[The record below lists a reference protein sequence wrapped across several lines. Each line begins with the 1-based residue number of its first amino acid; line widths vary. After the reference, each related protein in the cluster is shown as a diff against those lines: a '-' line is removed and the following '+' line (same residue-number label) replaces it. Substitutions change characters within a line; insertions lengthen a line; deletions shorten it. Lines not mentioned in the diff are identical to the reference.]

1 MFKLVVKKEFS
12 SAHILHGHPGDC
24 KRMHGHPGDCKRMHG
39 HNWTVEAKVEGDN
52 INKIGMV
59 IDFKDIKKNLAD
71 IVSKLDHRFLNEIE
85 PFTEDNPT
93 AENISK
99 YIYKELSKNINTD
112 NIKVSEIKLWETNN
126 SAVIYME

>member
-1 MFKLVVKKEFS
+1 MYKLVVKKEFS

-24 KRMHGHPGDCKRMHG
+24 KRMHGH
-39 HNWTVEAKVEGDN
+39 NWTVEAKVEGEN

-59 IDFKDIKKNLAD
+59 IDFKDIKNILSE
-71 IVSKLDHRFLNEIE
+71 IISKLDHRYLNDIE
-85 PFTEDNPT
+85 PFIDNNPT

-126 SAVIYME
+126 SAVIYTE

>member
-1 MFKLVVKKEFS
+1 MYKLVVKKEFS
-12 SAHILHGHPGDC
+12 SAHVL
-24 KRMHGHPGDCKRMHG
+24 HGHPGDCKRMHG
-39 HNWTVEAKVEGDN
+39 HNWIVEAKVEGNN

-59 IDFKDIKKNLAD
+59 IDFKDIKNILSD
-71 IVSKLDHRFLNEIE
+71 IISKLDHRYINDIE
-85 PFTEDNPT
+85 PFIDNNPT

-126 SAVIYME
+126 SAVIYTE